1 LGRPVHGVVAGARG
15 GGIAGEAA
23 GRNRERGWVCCA
35 REGTVKLK
43 SYNNWTRLNREG
55 RAGLTRAEEGRGG
68 VGSIELGEGEREWSR
83 LVWRKRELGRS
94 FYRHPGR
101 GRGREV
107 ASTGEL
113 ATVVM
118 VAHSGDD
125 ETARAGG
132 DGMARAGARGQ
143 GRKAPTMLAS
153 ELMAR
158 RRGGGDRRR
167 SRR

>member
-1 LGRPVHGVVAGARG
+1 VRGSGRGRCGEGGSSGGPFIGARG
-15 GGIAGEAA
+15 G
-23 GRNRERGWVCCA
+23 
-35 REGTVKLK
+35 EG
-43 SYNNWTRLNREG
+43 G
-55 RAGLTRAEEGRGG
+55 Q
-68 VGSIELGEGEREWSR
+68 
-83 LVWRKRELGRS
+83 
-94 FYRHPGR
+94 
-101 GRGREV
+101 EV

-113 ATVVM
+113 ATTVM

-125 ETARAGG
+125 GTPRAGG

-143 GRKAPTMLAS
+143 GRKAPIVLVS

>member
-1 LGRPVHGVVAGARG
+1 VW
-15 GGIAGEAA
+15 
-23 GRNRERGWVCCA
+23 RNRE
-35 REGTVKLK
+35 
-43 SYNNWTRLNREG
+43 
-55 RAGLTRAEEGRGG
+55 
-68 VGSIELGEGEREWSR
+68 LGQ
-83 LVWRKRELGRS
+83 S
-94 FYRHPGR
+94 FYKRPGQ

-113 ATVVM
+113 ATAVM

-132 DGMARAGARGQ
+132 DGMAQAGARGQ
-143 GRKAPTMLAS
+143 GRKAPTVLGS

-158 RRGGGDRRR
+158 RRGGGNRWR